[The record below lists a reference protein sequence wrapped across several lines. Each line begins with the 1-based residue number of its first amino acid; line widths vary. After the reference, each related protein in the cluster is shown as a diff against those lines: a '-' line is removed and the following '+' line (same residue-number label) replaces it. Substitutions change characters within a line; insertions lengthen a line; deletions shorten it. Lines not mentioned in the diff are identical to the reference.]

1 MLLSTCPLHA
11 GQMYAYAFVTTHPSL
26 TRKRF
31 PHVRRW
37 FTWPVRMLLI
47 TDWWQAGQTYWKL
60 SSLCVA
66 FPVFGGKVASLLA
79 LVPACSFAACKALC
93 LSSAFPVS
101 CLHCFSFGSP
111 ARVSALSHSF
121 LRFCSVLASWP
132 SSLRCFAFG
141 SAPCVWEQSSSLSRF
156 LSAIAARTSVM
167 TRAFF
172 SSTAVAAAF
181 ACVAAIRWTAL
192 LMLPRGMGHFPAVAT
207 DLVTIT
213 RTMLRQPSFK
223 SGRCLLYVAYTASP
237 PAPSFPRTIQTHS
250 TAIACP
256 FPRRGRKF
264 LFGFAS
270 VANTAQLCLLARLT
284 NTIKCG
290 LWTCMFCHECIFLF
304 PGRAC
309 HALPR
314 LLRLHVPMNALFA
327 DSSRICAFPST
338 SRERRG
344 RLWFVTFCALSLVSV
359 LCSQRAPIQVFT
371 APEPQQQFPPDFS
384 AFLKRCGRKRPID
397 KQTMPVSE
405 GLCALRPPPLKG
417 GRRHQ
422 GVSPFY

>member
-1 MLLSTCPLHA
+1 METL
-11 GQMYAYAFVTTHPSL
+11 F
-26 TRKRF
+26 
-31 PHVRRW
+31 
-37 FTWPVRMLLI
+37 
-47 TDWWQAGQTYWKL
+47 
-60 SSLCVA
+60 
-66 FPVFGGKVASLLA
+66 
-79 LVPACSFAACKALC
+79 
-93 LSSAFPVS
+93 
-101 CLHCFSFGSP
+101 
-111 ARVSALSHSF
+111 
-121 LRFCSVLASWP
+121 
-132 SSLRCFAFG
+132 SLRCFSCLWRQGRLLAG
-141 SAPCVWEQSSSLSRF
+141 
-156 LSAIAARTSVM
+156 LSACLLFCCLQGSLLIFGFPGFVFALLFFRLPCSCLDIVQ
-167 TRAFF
+167 FF
-172 SSTAVAAAF
+172 SPFLFCDRILAIFSPLFCLWLCSLRLGAILFSFPFSFRNSSPDISYDTCLFFFHCCCCCFRLRCSYPLDRF
-181 ACVAAIRWTAL
+181 ADAP
-192 LMLPRGMGHFPAVAT
+192 PRNGAFPAVAT

-344 RLWFVTFCALSLVSV
+344 RL
-359 LCSQRAPIQVFT
+359 
-371 APEPQQQFPPDFS
+371 
-384 AFLKRCGRKRPID
+384 
-397 KQTMPVSE
+397 
-405 GLCALRPPPLKG
+405 
-417 GRRHQ
+417 
-422 GVSPFY
+422 